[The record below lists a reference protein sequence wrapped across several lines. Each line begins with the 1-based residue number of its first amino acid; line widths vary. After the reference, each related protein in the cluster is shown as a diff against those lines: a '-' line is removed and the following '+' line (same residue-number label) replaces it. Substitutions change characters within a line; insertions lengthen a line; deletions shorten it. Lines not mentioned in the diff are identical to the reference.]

1 MSADGTTEHM
11 KSIPFTPKQRNK
23 KMETD
28 LRKLFRQATVRGIVP
43 GVRAEVEGR
52 DCKVLAVVLREDRP
66 TAEGLLVLYRFAD
79 TEEERLAPL
88 ARWPKTKPPKS
99 DQSGR
104 WSTRPSSG
112 TGWKH
117 FLGGEYGVITNAFL
131 DTTGE
136 HFVVYQAESDGTR
149 WARTIE
155 SWQTPASTG
164 VDRFVRIR

>member
-1 MSADGTTEHM
+1 MSDGLTERM
-11 KSIPFTPKQRNK
+11 ESIPFTPQQRNR

-28 LRKLFRQATVRGIVP
+28 LRKLFRLGQSRGIVP
-43 GVRAEVEGR
+43 GSRAVVDGR
-52 DCKVLAVVLREDRP
+52 DCKVLSVVLREDRP
-66 TAEGLLVLYRFAD
+66 TAEGLLVLYRFVD

-88 ARWPKTKPPKS
+88 AKWPKTKPAKN

-104 WSTRPSSG
+104 WSSRPESG

-117 FLGGEYGVITNAFL
+117 FRGGEYGVITNAFL

-155 SWQTPASTG
+155 SWQTGPTPASP
-164 VDRFVRIR
+164 RFVRVR